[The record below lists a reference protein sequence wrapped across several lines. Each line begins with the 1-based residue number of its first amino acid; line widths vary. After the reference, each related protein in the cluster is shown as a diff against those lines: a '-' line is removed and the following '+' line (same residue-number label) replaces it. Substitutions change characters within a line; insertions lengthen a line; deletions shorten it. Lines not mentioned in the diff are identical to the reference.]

1 VSRFKD
7 YFTFNHAERRG
18 IFALSIILFMIIL
31 SPFVFRYLHKDKP
44 VDFSGFEKDIAT
56 FEKTHTDDSDS
67 LNKTSKNKSFILFDF
82 DPNHLPEEQWKALGL
97 SERQIKVI
105 KNFES
110 KGGKFYKKDDLKKI
124 YSISHEDFARLEPF
138 IKIASSDSLKNKKYN
153 SFYKKKIAEY
163 IEINAADTLNLL
175 KIKGISPWLARNI
188 IKYRSLLGGFYRKE
202 QLLEVYHLDTAKYL
216 WIADYLKVDTNLV
229 KKININ
235 NATFRQLNY
244 HPYIKYD
251 LASFIINYRQKH
263 GRFKDID
270 ELKKESKMSSDKYER
285 VRHYLSFN

>member
-1 VSRFKD
+1 MSRFKD

-18 IFALSIILFMIIL
+18 IFALSIILFLIII
-31 SPFVFRYLHKDKP
+31 SPFVFRYFYKDKP
-44 VDFSGFEKDIAT
+44 VDFSGFEKDIAA
-56 FEKTHTDDSDS
+56 FEKTHAEDSDS
-67 LNKTSKNKSFILFDF
+67 LNKTSKNKSFVLFDF
-82 DPNHLPEEQWKALGL
+82 DPNNLSEEQWKSLGL
-97 SERQIKVI
+97 SDRQIKVI

-110 KGGKFYKKDDLKKI
+110 KGGKFYKKEDLKKI
-124 YSISHEDFARLEPF
+124 YSITNKDYIRLEPF
-138 IKIASSDSLKNKKYN
+138 IKIAGSDSLKNKKYN
-153 SFYKKKIAEY
+153 SFNKKKIAEY
-163 IEINAADTLNLL
+163 IEINAADTLSLL

-188 IKYRSLLGGFYRKE
+188 IKYRSLLGGFWQKK

-263 GRFKDID
+263 GRFKSID
-270 ELKKESKMSSDKYER
+270 ELKKESKIPAENFEK
-285 VRHYLSFN
+285 VRHYLSVN

>member
-1 VSRFKD
+1 MSRFKD
-7 YFTFNHAERRG
+7 YFTFSHAERRG
-18 IFALSIILFMIIL
+18 IFALSVILFMIIL
-31 SPFVFRYLHKDKP
+31 SPFVFRYLKKDKP
-44 VDFSGFEKDIAT
+44 VDFSGFEKDIAA
-56 FEKTHTDDSDS
+56 FEKTHADDSES
-67 LNKTSKNKSFILFDF
+67 LSKIKIDKSIVLFDF
-82 DPNHLPEEQWKALGL
+82 DPNHLPDEQWKALGL
-97 SERQIKVI
+97 SDRRIKVI
-105 KNFES
+105 KNYES
-110 KGGKFYKKDDLKKI
+110 KGGKFYKKEDLKKI
-124 YSISHEDFARLEPF
+124 YSITIEDYIRLEPF
-138 IKIASSDSLKNKKYN
+138 IKINGVEDFTIIRTDSFN
-153 SFYKKKIAEY
+153 KKKIIEY
-163 IEINAADTLNLL
+163 IEINAADTLSLL

-188 IKYRSLLGGFYRKE
+188 IKYRSLLGGFWRKE

-270 ELKKESKMSSDKYER
+270 ELKKESKMPSDKY
-285 VRHYLSFN
+285 